1 MPTVYAYLRVSTD
14 AQDVDNQ
21 RRGVAEYCA
30 GRGWLP
36 GYFEDTASGRTPW
49 RERALG
55 QLLDRMQRG
64 DVLVCSEVSRL
75 ARSTLQVLEVCKFA
89 AERGLC
95 VHIVK
100 SGQIIDDSMAS
111 KVLTTMLALA
121 GEIERDMIS
130 SRTKESLARLK
141 AEGVKLGRPADPA
154 PNLKLDP
161 KAPQID
167 TLLALNVPL
176 RVIARAMQCSPQTLY
191 DWIKVRR
198 PADAA
203 APAAAPAAPPA
214 APKARGRGAQG
225 AAPAAPPAA
234 TAKRARKAK
243 TTTAAEA

>member
-130 SRTKESLARLK
+130 ARTKESLARLK
-141 AEGVKLGRPADPA
+141 AEGVKLGRPAGPA
-154 PNLKLDP
+154 RVLMLDA
-161 KAPQID
+161 KSAQID
-167 TLLALNVPL
+167 SLRAFKIPL
-176 RVIARAMQCSPQTLY
+176 RQIARALQCSPQTLY

-198 PADAA
+198 PDGPAEPPPKPRKGRTATPAAEGA
-203 APAAAPAAPPA
+203 APAAAAPAKKAKRTDKPRAAP
-214 APKARGRGAQG
+214 
-225 AAPAAPPAA
+225 
-234 TAKRARKAK
+234 
-243 TTTAAEA
+243 